1 MVKVEFL
8 GPINKESID
17 LDIKNLS
24 ELSNILKN
32 DEKISSWLE
41 TCAVAVND
49 TLVFSKNFELKSG
62 DKISWISR
70 AVALAARCLSEPCS
84 SGAPSIPSSPGRLC
98 GATAHARQSSCC
110 WAAKQASS
118 SATKARLALK
128 ARHSRRRS
136 YRACAA
142 GSALSIAPAWCRRR

>member
-41 TCAVAVND
+41 TCAVAIND
-49 TLVFSKNFELKSG
+49 CLVSSKDVELKSG
-62 DKISWISR
+62 DKVSLLPP
-70 AVALAARCLSEPCS
+70 V
-84 SGAPSIPSSPGRLC
+84 C
-98 GATAHARQSSCC
+98 G
-110 WAAKQASS
+110 
-118 SATKARLALK
+118 
-128 ARHSRRRS
+128 
-136 YRACAA
+136 
-142 GSALSIAPAWCRRR
+142 G